1 MNIYFPYVLQGEIDQ
16 EKLDRY
22 DVHFYAPS
30 TNEIE
35 DEVRRE
41 GSFELDRLETF
52 EIEREVKGGESY
64 GTAVAMT
71 VRAIQES
78 MLCNHFGD
86 GIDLD
91 TLFNNYGKMVD
102 EEMAQ

>member
-1 MNIYFPYVLQGEIDQ
+1 M
-16 EKLDRY
+16 
-22 DVHFYAPS
+22 HFYAPS
-30 TNEIE
+30 TTEIE

-41 GSFELDRLETF
+41 GSFELDRLEVS
-52 EIEREVKGGESY
+52 EIEREVKGVESY
-64 GTAVAMT
+64 CTAVAIT

-78 MLCNHFGD
+78 ILCNHFGD